1 MWNRKLIAVTVVG
14 LLIGI
19 SGMALQNEVNRKPSS
34 TTAAKWTP
42 APLGKHLAPV
52 KVEIQSLENIPTSG
66 SEEVQLVG
74 RLFINQEINGDLS
87 FSWTLPEDVQVV
99 EGQLSDSYSNVQVGQ
114 IVEVKLTVT
123 GFNSEKQRIVSLQ
136 AWAQKGESR
145 VGNSAI
151 AVSRPQDTWEAVAAE
166 MQESADEQL
175 GRKSTRPR
183 R

>member
-19 SGMALQNEVNRKPSS
+19 SGMALQNEVKRKPSS
-34 TTAAKWTP
+34 TTSAKWTP

-52 KVEIQSLENIPTSG
+52 KVEIQSVEHIPTSG
-66 SEEVQLVG
+66 NDEVQLVG
-74 RLFINQEINGDLS
+74 RLFINQEIHSDLH
-87 FSWTLPEDVQVV
+87 FSWTLPEDVHVV
-99 EGQLSDSYSNVQVGQ
+99 EGQLSDSYSNVQAGQ
-114 IVEVKLTVT
+114 IVEVKITVS

-136 AWAQKGESR
+136 AWAQKGETR
-145 VGNSAI
+145 IGNSAI
-151 AVSRPQDTWEAVAAE
+151 TVSRPQDTWESVAAE

-175 GRKSTRPR
+175 GRKSKRPR